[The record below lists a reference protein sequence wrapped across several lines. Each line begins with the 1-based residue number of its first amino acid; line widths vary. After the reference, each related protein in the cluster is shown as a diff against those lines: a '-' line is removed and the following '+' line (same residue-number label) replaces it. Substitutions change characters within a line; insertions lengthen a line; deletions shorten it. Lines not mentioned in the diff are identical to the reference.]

1 MAYLKPQSPIK
12 YKEDHIYPLT
22 TVDQVIMEDGQRLS
36 GVGVYLDQPEEYE
49 GTEVA
54 GINADTLG
62 GMTADNFVTQS
73 SFDSY
78 KNEMSTMIKTNIS
91 YQDITMP
98 DGNKWDG
105 TLGKTYTAGNGI
117 AISNNGVISLSLA
130 NGDEVSY

>member
-1 MAYLKPQSPIK
+1 MAYLKPQSPIQ

-22 TVDQVIMEDGQRLS
+22 TVDQVIVNDGQRLS
-36 GVGVYLDQPEEYE
+36 SVGVYLDQPDEGEE
-49 GTEVA
+49 TTVS

-62 GMTADNFVTQS
+62 GIAADDYVTQS
-73 SFDSY
+73 ELD
-78 KNEMSTMIKTNIS
+78 TM
-91 YQDITMP
+91 DIDCDRIVMP

-117 AISNNGVISLSLA
+117 AISANGVISLALA